1 MIKECREFIDSLYP
15 NRREWKDN
23 EIVDVMVYYSE
34 DGYTMKYLND
44 VVSIFCRN
52 GEHILSFENYEKFVE
67 HIGGNKKLNKN

>member
-15 NRREWKDN
+15 KRREWKDS

-44 VVSIFCRN
+44 VVSIFHRN
-52 GEHILSFENYEKFVE
+52 EHILSFENYEKFVE
-67 HIGGNKKLNKN
+67 HIGGNRKTE

>member
-44 VVSIFCRN
+44 VVSIFRQN
-52 GEHILSFENYEKFVE
+52 GEHVISFENVRILYNNV
-67 HIGGNKKLNKN
+67 

>member
-15 NRREWKDN
+15 KKREWKDG

-44 VVSIFCRN
+44 VVSIFRRN
-52 GEHILSFENYEKFVE
+52 EHILSFEILN
-67 HIGGNKKLNKN
+67 IKL

>member
-34 DGYTMKYLND
+34 DGYTIKYLND
-44 VVSIFCRN
+44 VVSIFRQN

-67 HIGGNKKLNKN
+67 HIGGNRKTE

>member
-15 NRREWKDN
+15 KKIEWKDS

-44 VVSIFCRN
+44 VVSIFRQN
-52 GEHILSFENYEKFVE
+52 GEHVISFENYEKFVE
-67 HIGGNKKLNKN
+67 HIGGNRKTE

>member
-15 NRREWKDN
+15 KKREWKDS

-44 VVSIFCRN
+44 VVSIFRQN
-52 GEHILSFENYEKFVE
+52 GEHVLSFENYEKFIE
-67 HIGGNKKLNKN
+67 HIGGNRKTE

>member
-15 NRREWKDN
+15 KKREWKDS

-44 VVSIFCRN
+44 VVSIFRQN
-52 GEHILSFENYEKFVE
+52 GEHVLSFENYEKFVE
-67 HIGGNKKLNKN
+67 HIGRNRKN

>member
-15 NRREWKDN
+15 NRREWKDS

-44 VVSIFCRN
+44 VVSIFRQN

-67 HIGGNKKLNKN
+67 HIGGNRKTE

>member
-15 NRREWKDN
+15 KRREWKDS

-44 VVSIFCRN
+44 VVSIFRQN
-52 GEHILSFENYEKFVE
+52 GEHVLSFENYEKFVE
-67 HIGGNKKLNKN
+67 HIGGNRKN

>member
-15 NRREWKDN
+15 KKREWKDS

-44 VVSIFCRN
+44 VVSIFRQN
-52 GEHILSFENYEKFVE
+52 GEHVLNFENYEKFIE
-67 HIGGNKKLNKN
+67 HICGNRKTE

>member
-15 NRREWKDN
+15 KKREWKDS

-44 VVSIFCRN
+44 VVSIFRQN

-67 HIGGNKKLNKN
+67 HIGGNRKN

>member
-15 NRREWKDN
+15 KRREWKDS

-44 VVSIFCRN
+44 VVTIFRQN
-52 GEHILSFENYEKFVE
+52 GEHVQSFENYEKFVE
-67 HIGGNKKLNKN
+67 HIGGNRKN

>member
-15 NRREWKDN
+15 KKREWKDS

-44 VVSIFCRN
+44 VVSIFRQN
-52 GEHILSFENYEKFVE
+52 GEHVLSFENYEKFVE
-67 HIGGNKKLNKN
+67 HIGGNRKN